1 MKVRYTYEGV
11 NDCFHHFG
19 VVVRD
24 TDKNGNMHAVEY
36 GFREFDVESWY
47 GQGFLAR
54 FICKYGEEVSHNEFE
69 EMFEDRNYTH
79 PGEKF
84 YGDGDSIYRFRNI
97 RKAIDGI
104 WSEFN
109 GSKNVEISDG
119 FTKMKDALW
128 DCLYGMGN
136 SAVYISLDRKIM
148 DNADVSAASEE
159 IAIAVENR
167 ILEMLEEIK

>member
-1 MKVRYTYEGV
+1 M
-11 NDCFHHFG
+11 
-19 VVVRD
+19 VVRD
-24 TDKNGNMHAVEY
+24 TDKSGNIHAVEY

-54 FICKYGEEVSHNEFE
+54 FICKYGEEISHAEFE
-69 EMFEDRNYTH
+69 EMFKDRNYTH
-79 PGEKF
+79 PGKKF

-104 WSEFN
+104 WSELN
-109 GSKNVEISDG
+109 GRKDGRKDVEISDG

-136 SAVYISLDRKIM
+136 SAVYISLDRKVM
-148 DNADVSAASEE
+148 DNADVSAVSEE
-159 IAIAVENR
+159 IAIDVENR
-167 ILEMLEEIK
+167 ILEKLEEMKMNCKK